1 MLSSAAPKPPRV
13 LSGIQ
18 PTGQPHLG
26 NLLGAIRYWV
36 EDQTVGDC
44 YYCVVDLHGLT
55 VPGDPAERRQ
65 ASMTMATLLLAA
77 GLDPESCTLFLQ
89 SHVPAHAQLAWLM
102 ECTASFGELA
112 RMTQFKDKTAKG
124 GEQTAR
130 VGLFTYPC
138 LMAADI
144 LAYDAD
150 RVPVGEDQ
158 RQHLELT
165 RDLALRFNSTY
176 GPTFVI
182 PQAAIPRPGR
192 GARIMNLADPTRKMS
207 KTTDLPSGVVGL
219 FDEPADIERKIKR
232 AVTDADTGPGS
243 VRYDREAKPGVSNL
257 LELLA
262 TLRGEDPQRVADRYS
277 RYGDLKADVATAV
290 LDAVEPIQRRYREL
304 SAQPDFVY
312 DVLKTGAKQA
322 NAVAAATLQRA
333 YDAIGL

>member
-1 MLSSAAPKPPRV
+1 M
-13 LSGIQ
+13 
-18 PTGQPHLG
+18 
-26 NLLGAIRYWV
+26 

>member
-1 MLSSAAPKPPRV
+1 
-13 LSGIQ
+13 
-18 PTGQPHLG
+18 
-26 NLLGAIRYWV
+26 V

>member
-1 MLSSAAPKPPRV
+1 M
-13 LSGIQ
+13 
-18 PTGQPHLG
+18 
-26 NLLGAIRYWV
+26 

-262 TLRGEDPQRVADRYS
+262 TLRGEDPRRVADRYS